1 MLLGLAWHNT
11 VVEEGQ
17 VVIKTAV
24 IPSMNSSWA
33 GTRRGK
39 SKGWTDREGTIK
51 KGRQTRAAGVKRGD
65 GGEHYMLGPRGSLAQ
80 SAGRASERMC

>member
-11 VVEEGQ
+11 VVEDRQ

-33 GTRRGK
+33 GTERGK
-39 SKGWTDREGTIK
+39 SKGWTGREGQK
-51 KGRQTRAAGVKRGD
+51 KKTDKGSRGK
-65 GGEHYMLGPRGSLAQ
+65 
-80 SAGRASERMC
+80 ER